1 MKELSRRTFFK
12 GAAAAGAVAAG
23 AGLAACG
30 SNAAS
35 SAASSAA
42 ASEAAASSAAASE
55 AASTAAASEDAIPM
69 TIGYWGGNCCEL
81 GVYVAI
87 ENHTFEANGIEPN
100 VVTITADTSE
110 LLANDEIDF
119 FLWTPGF
126 FLSWLQGANAKLLD
140 TMHMGCWSGITL
152 EGNGIE
158 SAADLKGKKVG
169 CTGMSGPS
177 YVESNALYSRATGGT
192 HDDINWVVYDGTL
205 LLQALK
211 DGEVDAIIG
220 IDSTLYPQVKE
231 TEGAKFFFISAQELS
246 DYFCCF
252 VCCNTH
258 TLDKH
263 PEAGDRLVKAF
274 ADAVDILRDDV
285 DAAVEMAIEKGY
297 TVGKY
302 PAIEKGLANNYLY
315 SHGNE
320 QDFWDS
326 IYERWDELRIAGF
339 LPDCPEDETEAKA
352 YLEELT
358 HGIGEWHG
366 GVGAATAFK
375 PLAEQAKERGDAFG
389 VNAEDIRNAE
399 ADAESEAKG
408 AAANTGNI

>member
-1 MKELSRRTFFK
+1 MKDLSRRSFFK
-12 GAAAAGAVAAG
+12 GAAATSAVVAGGAALTAC
-23 AGLAACG
+23 AGGG
-30 SNAAS
+30 SSSSASSSASSSTSASSTAAS
-35 SAASSAA
+35 SSG
-42 ASEAAASSAAASE
+42 
-55 AASTAAASEDAIPM
+55 DKIPM

-81 GVYVAI
+81 AVYAAI
-87 ENHTFEANGIEPN
+87 ENQTFEANGIEPK

-126 FLSWLQGANAKLLD
+126 FLSWLQGANAKLID
-140 TMHMGCWSGITL
+140 TMHTGCWSGITL
-152 EGNGIE
+152 EGNGIN

-211 DGEVDAIIG
+211 DHEVDAIIG
-220 IDSTLYPQVKE
+220 IDSTLYPQVKD

-246 DYFCCF
+246 DYYCCF
-252 VCCNTH
+252 ISINSH

-263 PEAGDRLVKAF
+263 PEAADRLVKAF
-274 ADAVDILRDDV
+274 ADADDLV
-285 DAAVEMAIEKGY
+285 RKDVEGTVEMAIEKGY

-302 PAIEKGLANNYLY
+302 PAIEKGLASNYLY
-315 SHGNE
+315 GHGNE
-320 QDFWDS
+320 DDFWDS

-339 LPDCPEDETEAKA
+339 LPDCPKDEAEAKK
-352 YLEELT
+352 YLEDLT
-358 HGIGEWHG
+358 KGIGEWHG
-366 GVGAATAFK
+366 DAASSTAAK
-375 PLAEQAKERGDAFG
+375 KLSEQVKTRGDAFG
-389 VNAEDIRNAE
+389 VNPEDIRSAE
-399 ADAESEAKG
+399 ADAASEAKG
-408 AAANTGNI
+408 ASTHYGSN